1 MPLDLAVV
9 IVSWNVRALLLDC
22 LASVYADLATSGL
35 DAAVWVV
42 DNASADGSVDA
53 VRERFPQ
60 ATVLETG
67 RNLGFAAG
75 NNAALRA
82 LGFQDRP
89 APNANGPR
97 AVFLLNPDTLVQP
110 GALRTLYDTLF
121 GLPRAGLVGAQLSY
135 GDGAFQHSGFR
146 FPGLWQI
153 ALDLYPMPNRLRVRL
168 AESALNG
175 RYPRRLYDAGAP
187 FPVDH
192 TLGAT
197 MMARRETLESAGLLD
212 EAYFMYVEEID
223 WHRRIRQSGWEIY
236 VVPAAHVVH
245 LEGRS
250 TGQVRPE
257 SLFNLWS
264 SRFRYFAKAFSP
276 LKLAAARVLV
286 WGGMRWN
293 IVKARRAAQRGDMDA
308 ATAEALVAAY
318 RRIMALQPVNVP
330 WSSP

>member
-1 MPLDLAVV
+1 MPPDLAIV

-22 LASVYADLATSGL
+22 LESVHADLAGSGL
-35 DAAVWVV
+35 DAQVYVV
-42 DNASADGSVDA
+42 DNASADGTPHA

-60 ATVLETG
+60 VRLLESG

-75 NNAALRA
+75 NNVALRA

-89 APNANGPR
+89 APNPDGPR

-110 GALRTLYDTLF
+110 GAIRALVDALF
-121 GLPRAGLVGAQLSY
+121 DLPRAGLVAAQLQY

-146 FPGLWQI
+146 FPGLWQ
-153 ALDLYPMPNRLRVRL
+153 LVFDLYPLPNRLRARL

-175 RYPRRLYDAGAP
+175 RYPRRLYEAGAP
-187 FPVDH
+187 FPVEH

-197 MMARRETLESAGLLD
+197 MMARREALETAGLFD

-223 WHRRIRQSGWEIY
+223 WHRRIRRAGWEIY

-250 TGQVRPE
+250 TRQVRPE
-257 SLFNLWS
+257 SQFNLWS
-264 SRFRYFAKAFSP
+264 SRFRYFAKAYSP
-276 LKLAAARVLV
+276 LKLALARLLV
-286 WGGMRWN
+286 RGGMRWAT
-293 IVKARRAAQRGDMDA
+293 VKARRAARRGDIDPAARDA
-308 ATAEALVAAY
+308 LIAAY
-318 RRIMALQPVNVP
+318 RRIAAL
-330 WSSP
+330 